1 MSQKKAYEAEYKAQ
15 RSAYYRR
22 KIEDIKG
29 VYQTGRKAPSFRPGR
44 MSTLVLFFRYAPNDA
59 RHKLTLHFIRP
70 FQFAFFVSGFI
81 GFHQCHTL

>member
-29 VYQTGRKAPSFRPGR
+29 VYLADPWGYDIKLELQSVIEEHPEDVKELQNTDPAAALEVINK
-44 MSTLVLFFRYAPNDA
+44 VLGVVN
-59 RHKLTLHFIRP
+59 KKK
-70 FQFAFFVSGFI
+70 
-81 GFHQCHTL
+81 